1 MIKRIICAS
10 LVALMLFLTG
20 CGDKDIS
27 SSENSPQNNSP
38 TQASYELQLLYCAN
52 DTMNPY
58 KTISK
63 LNAEL
68 GLLMFDSLV
77 KYNNEFETVCSLAS
91 NIKSEDKV
99 YTVTLKNASFSD
111 GTKVTS
117 DDVVYSYQLAQQ
129 SSRFKDLFYE
139 VESVFAVDATNIA
152 FTLNCF
158 DPYFEKLLT
167 FPIIKSGSDQLK
179 NEDNVEL
186 TPIGSGRFIFDDKNA
201 VLTKNK
207 NYFGEIGN
215 IDKINLINAPDA
227 ESMAHYVEIGAT
239 DIYFAEMNDDSII
252 RMSSKK
258 VSVNRNN
265 LIYIGI
271 NHNYGPLKSD
281 ELRFAIS
288 AAISRTDIVTRA
300 FYTNATA
307 ATGFFHP
314 SFKDVSDY
322 QSINPVSDQKIC
334 VENLEKIGYNIL
346 NDDRFLENSQG
357 KTLELTLLVN
367 KDSASKLSAANL
379 IAEQLAAVGVKLTV
393 NALDKN
399 SYFSALQNGHFQ
411 LYLGEVKLLPNMD
424 MRSLVINGGSAAYGM
439 VAPYTPQPEED
450 TEEVAEE
457 AQEETEPV
465 PFFDNETSYVSVIN
479 GFYSGKN
486 TIIDVASSLQSSMP
500 IIPVAYRN
508 SLMFYSNDIEDVFSP
523 SYSDIFISID
533 KYIVKK

>member
-1 MIKRIICAS
+1 MIKKIICVILA
-10 LVALMLFLTG
+10 VLMLLLTG
-20 CGDKDIS
+20 CNNNDAPSGESK
-27 SSENSPQNNSP
+27 PQGSAP
-38 TQASYELQLLYCAN
+38 TAASTELQLLYCAN

-77 KYNNEFETVCSLAS
+77 KYNNDFETVYSLAS
-91 NIKSEDKV
+91 NIKTEDKV
-99 YTVTLKNASFSD
+99 CTVTLRNAYFSD
-111 GTKVTS
+111 GSKVTA
-117 DDVVYSYQLAQQ
+117 DDVIYSYNLAKE

-139 VESVFAVDATNIA
+139 VESVVALDASSIA

-158 DPYFEKLLT
+158 DIYFEKLLT
-167 FPIIKSGSDQLK
+167 FPIIKLGSDQLK

-186 TPIGSGRFIFDDKNA
+186 APIGSGRFILDEKKA
-201 VLTKNK
+201 VLVKNG
-207 NYFGEIGN
+207 NYFGEKGN
-215 IDKINLINAPDA
+215 IEKINLINAPDT

-258 VSVNRNN
+258 ISVNRNN

-288 AAISRTDIVTRA
+288 AAISRSDIVTRA

-314 SFKDVSDY
+314 ALKDVSDY
-322 QSINPVSDQKIC
+322 QSINPEADEKISI
-334 VENLEKIGYNIL
+334 ENLEKIGYNIL
-346 NDDRFLENSQG
+346 NDDRFLENSNG
-357 KTLELTLLVN
+357 KLLELTLLVN
-367 KDSASKLSAANL
+367 KESSSKLLAANL

-393 NALDKN
+393 NALDES

-411 LYLGEVKLLPNMD
+411 LYLGEIKLPPNMD
-424 MRSLVINGGSAAYGM
+424 FRSLLISGGSASYGM
-439 VAPYTPQPEED
+439 VAPYSPITDEAEQTTED
-450 TEEVAEE
+450 ATEEV
-457 AQEETEPV
+457 PY
-465 PFFDNETSYVSVIN
+465 FDNETSYVSVLN
-479 GFYSGKN
+479 GFYEGKN

-508 SLMFYSNDIEDVFSP
+508 SLLFYSGDIEDVFSP
-523 SYSDIFISID
+523 SYADIFISID
-533 KYIVKK
+533 KYNVKK

>member
-1 MIKRIICAS
+1 MIKKIICVVLAM
-10 LVALMLFLTG
+10 LMLLLTACSDDNVNSG
-20 CGDKDIS
+20 ESKPQGSAPTAAS
-27 SSENSPQNNSP
+27 S
-38 TQASYELQLLYCAN
+38 ELQLLYCAN

-68 GLLMFDSLV
+68 GLLLFDSLV
-77 KYNNEFETVCSLAS
+77 KYNNEFETVYSLAS
-91 NIKSEDKV
+91 KIKNEDKV
-99 YTVTLKNASFSD
+99 CTVTLRNAYFSD
-111 GTKVTS
+111 GSKVTA
-117 DDVVYSYQLAQQ
+117 DDVIYSYNLAKN
-129 SSRFKDLFYE
+129 SARFKDIYYE
-139 VESVFAVDATNIA
+139 VESVVAIDPSSIA

-167 FPIIKSGSDQLK
+167 FPIIKSGSDELK

-186 TPIGSGRFIFDDKNA
+186 IPVGSGRFVFDGKSA
-201 VLTKNK
+201 VLVKNV
-207 NYFGEIGN
+207 NYFGNKGN
-215 IDKINLINAPDA
+215 IEKINLINAPDT
-227 ESMAHYVEIGAT
+227 ESMTHYVEIGAT

-271 NHNYGPLKSD
+271 NHHYAPLKSD

-288 AAISRTDIVTRA
+288 AAISRTDIVRRA

-314 SFKDVSDY
+314 SFNDVSEY
-322 QSINPVSDQKIC
+322 QSINPKSDEKIS

-346 NDDRFLENSQG
+346 NDDRFLENSNG
-357 KTLELTLLVN
+357 KVLELTLLVN
-367 KDSASKLSAANL
+367 KESSSKLLAANL
-379 IAEQLAAVGVKLTV
+379 IAEQLAAVGIKLTI
-393 NALDKN
+393 NALDKS

-411 LYLGEVKLLPNMD
+411 LYLGEIKLLPNMD
-424 MRSLVINGGSAAYGM
+424 FRSLLVSGGSAAYGM
-439 VAPYTPQPEED
+439 LAPYSPATDKTEQTTED
-450 TEEVAEE
+450 ATEE
-457 AQEETEPV
+457 TPY
-465 PFFDNETSYVSVIN
+465 FDNETSYVSVLK
-479 GFYSGKN
+479 GFYEGKN

-508 SLMFYSNDIEDVFSP
+508 SLLFYSGDIEDIFSP
-523 SYSDIFISID
+523 SYADIFISID
-533 KYIVKK
+533 KYNVKK

>member
-1 MIKRIICAS
+1 MIKRFICIGLAS
-10 LVALMLFLTG
+10 LMLFLTG

-27 SSENSPQNNSP
+27 SGENKPQGSAP
-38 TQASYELQLLYCAN
+38 TVSSYELQLLYCAN

-77 KYNNEFETVCSLAS
+77 KYNNEFETVYSLAS
-91 NIKSEDKV
+91 NIKAEDKV
-99 YTVTLKNASFSD
+99 YTVTLKNASFTD
-111 GTKVTS
+111 GTKLTAN
-117 DDVVYSYQLAQQ
+117 DVVYSYQLAKE

-139 VESVFAVDATNIA
+139 VDSVVAANSESIV

-158 DPYFEKLLT
+158 DPYFDKLLT
-167 FPIIKSGSDQLK
+167 FPIIKYGSDQLK

-186 TPIGSGRFIFDDKNA
+186 TPIGSGRFVFDEKKA
-201 VLTKNK
+201 VLTKNQ
-207 NYFGEIGN
+207 NYFGNMGSIE
-215 IDKINLINAPDA
+215 KINLINAPDA

-252 RMSSKK
+252 RMSSQK

-265 LIYIGI
+265 LIYLGV

-288 AAISRTDIVTRA
+288 AAISRNDIVTRA

-314 SFKDVSDY
+314 SFDVVSEY
-322 QSINPVSDQKIC
+322 QSINPVSDKKIS

-346 NDDRFLENSQG
+346 NDDRFLENSNG
-357 KTLELTLLVN
+357 KVLELTLLVN
-367 KDSASKLSAANL
+367 KDSASKLSAASL
-379 IAEQLAAVGVKLTV
+379 ICEQLADVGIKLTV
-393 NALDKN
+393 NALDKS
-399 SYFSALQNGHFQ
+399 SYLSALQSGHFQ

-424 MRSLVINGGSAAYGM
+424 IRSLVISGGSAAFGM
-439 VAPYTPQPEED
+439 VSPYAPQPEESVG
-450 TEEVAEE
+450 TEADES
-457 AQEETEPV
+457 ETTGTY
-465 PFFDNETSYVSVIN
+465 FDNETSYVSVVN

-486 TIIDVASSLQSSMP
+486 TLIDVASSLQSSMP

-508 SLMFYSNDIEDVFSP
+508 SLMFYSNDIENVLSP

-533 KYIVKK
+533 KYTLKK

>member
-1 MIKRIICAS
+1 MIKKIICVILA
-10 LVALMLFLTG
+10 VLMLLLTG
-20 CGDKDIS
+20 CKDNDAPS
-27 SSENSPQNNSP
+27 GESKPQGSAP
-38 TQASYELQLLYCAN
+38 TAASTELQLLYCAN
-52 DTMNPY
+52 DTINPY

-77 KYNNEFETVCSLAS
+77 KYSNDFETVYSLAS
-91 NIKSEDKV
+91 NIKTEDKV
-99 YTVTLKNASFSD
+99 CTVTLRNAYFSD
-111 GTKVTS
+111 GSKVTA
-117 DDVVYSYQLAQQ
+117 DDVIYSYNLAKE

-139 VESVFAVDATNIA
+139 VESVVAVDASSIA

-158 DPYFEKLLT
+158 DIYFEKLLT

-186 TPIGSGRFIFDDKNA
+186 APIGSGRFILDGKSA
-201 VLTKNK
+201 VLVKNV
-207 NYFGEIGN
+207 NYFGNKGN
-215 IDKINLINAPDA
+215 IEKINLINAPDT
-227 ESMAHYVEIGAT
+227 ESMTHYVEIGAT

-271 NHNYGPLKSD
+271 NHHYGPLKSD

-288 AAISRTDIVTRA
+288 AAISRTDIVRRA

-314 SFKDVSDY
+314 ALKDVSDY
-322 QSINPVSDQKIC
+322 QSINPEADEKISI
-334 VENLEKIGYNIL
+334 ENLEKIGYNGL
-346 NDDRFLENSQG
+346 NDDRFLENSNG
-357 KTLELTLLVN
+357 KLLELTLLVN
-367 KDSASKLSAANL
+367 KESSSKLLAANL
-379 IAEQLAAVGVKLTV
+379 IAEQLAAIGVKLTV
-393 NALDKN
+393 NALDES

-411 LYLGEVKLLPNMD
+411 LYLGEIKLLPNMD
-424 MRSLVINGGSAAYGM
+424 FRSLLISGGSAAYGM
-439 VAPYTPQPEED
+439 VASYSPVTDED
-450 TEEVAEE
+450 ATEEV
-457 AQEETEPV
+457 PY
-465 PFFDNETSYVSVIN
+465 FDNETSYVSVLN
-479 GFYSGKN
+479 GFYKGKN

-508 SLMFYSNDIEDVFSP
+508 SLLFYSGDIEDVFSP
-523 SYSDIFISID
+523 SYADIFISID
-533 KYIVKK
+533 KYNVKK